1 MLTCETA
8 DRRADGSRLRGQR
21 RYWGSPS
28 QENPIL
34 SSDHFH
40 WGKQLLTKSPLGL
53 LVSAEVGQAVRMM
66 FHILKLFGSMSQSW
80 GFCVGREL
88 LLSILK
94 LIFTW
99 TSLLQP
105 YQTIDDVM
113 CTWTLNNNR
122 TQCQPCKRLAGPII
136 PHSWSGIVWISVSP
150 MDTITLGHST
160 TFFLCIRPFSAW
172 HPNERITNQTTTG
185 WS

>member
-1 MLTCETA
+1 MVAPKWSPKNVLTCETA
-8 DRRADGSRLRGQR
+8 DRRADGTRLRGQR

-40 WGKQLLTKSPLGL
+40 WGKQLLTKSLLGL

-99 TSLLQP
+99 TALVQP
-105 YQTIDDVM
+105 GKNIDDVM
-113 CTWTLNNNR
+113 CTGTMSNNK
-122 TQCQPCKRLAGPII
+122 TQCQPCK
-136 PHSWSGIVWISVSP
+136 
-150 MDTITLGHST
+150 
-160 TFFLCIRPFSAW
+160 
-172 HPNERITNQTTTG
+172 TG
-185 WS
+185 WANYSSFLVLVLVIFAIHAYLIFVTNPTNMFV

>member
-1 MLTCETA
+1 MVSKKRVDLWNSWSQS
-8 DRRADGSRLRGQR
+8 RRHPAQR
-21 RYWGSPS
+21 TKT
-28 QENPIL
+28 IL
-34 SSDHFH
+34 GITITSVSTDHFH

-99 TSLLQP
+99 TALLQP
-105 YQTIDDVM
+105 GKNIDDVM
-113 CTWTLNNNR
+113 CTGTMSNNK
-122 TQCQPCKRLAGPII
+122 TQCQPCK
-136 PHSWSGIVWISVSP
+136 
-150 MDTITLGHST
+150 
-160 TFFLCIRPFSAW
+160 
-172 HPNERITNQTTTG
+172 TG
-185 WS
+185 WANYSSFLVLVLVIFAIHAYLIFVTNPTNMFV